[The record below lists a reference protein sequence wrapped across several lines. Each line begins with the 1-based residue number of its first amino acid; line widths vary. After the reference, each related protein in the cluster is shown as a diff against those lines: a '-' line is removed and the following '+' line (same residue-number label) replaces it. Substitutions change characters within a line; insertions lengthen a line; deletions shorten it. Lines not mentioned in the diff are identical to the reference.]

1 MKVVVVMVE
10 EKKERIFLGWRR
22 IIERE
27 REREVEE
34 KKGGYGKRKRVV
46 RHSMIR
52 VTWVDEETTTV

>member
-1 MKVVVVMVE
+1 MKGGGCYGGG
-10 EKKERIFLGWRR
+10 EKKERILLGWRR
-22 IIERE
+22 IIE

-46 RHSMIR
+46 RHDK